1 MLQLPLSMLNVWP
14 KDAGS
19 IKIPNFG
26 PVRLRCQTVVYP
38 EEEKTGSMT
47 SIEVLLSRAMR

>member
-1 MLQLPLSMLNVWP
+1 MLQLSVGVLNGWL

-19 IKIPNFG
+19 IMIPNLG
-26 PVRLRCQTVVYP
+26 PVLFRCQTVVYP

-47 SIEVLLSRAMR
+47 R